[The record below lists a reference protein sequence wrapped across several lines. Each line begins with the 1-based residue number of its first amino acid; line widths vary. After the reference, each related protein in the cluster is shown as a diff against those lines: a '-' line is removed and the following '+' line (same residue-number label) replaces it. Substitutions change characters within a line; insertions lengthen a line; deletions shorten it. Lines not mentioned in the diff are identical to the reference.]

1 MDADEA
7 YAAYR
12 LDYNTGFE
20 GDFFDWL
27 SHHEL
32 GYCSICARYVAGV
45 ERVAFG
51 PLQGRDACPTCTT
64 EHEPTPAW

>member
-7 YAAYR
+7 YAAYK

-27 SHHEL
+27 CHEGL
-32 GYCSICARYVAGV
+32 AYCSICDGYVAGV
-45 ERVAFG
+45 ERVTFG
-51 PLQGRDACPTCTT
+51 ALKDRDACPTCRAQ
-64 EHEPTPAW
+64 HDPIPAC